1 VINIE
6 QPPAAAVGFDME
18 RHIVMAEENH
28 LGFAFLSEFSIQLW
42 ERKIEPNNNA
52 AEWVLHCCIKTFS

>member
-1 VINIE
+1 
-6 QPPAAAVGFDME
+6 
-18 RHIVMAEENH
+18 MAEENH